1 MKKIDFGSLFKKKK
15 EPKIKI
21 VKNKTKTKSGKFS
34 KSLYSIRTKLVCGFI
49 ATVIPIVLLGYLSYN
64 SAANSITETA
74 SEATLE
80 TVKQVNKYLG
90 ASLGRIND
98 LALQLMIDKDFQSY
112 LTNVGKK
119 YTIEII
125 ELRNKISTNLNNY
138 AFSHDDIDQISVILD
153 NNRSFFTGNGS
164 LGLDAFEEI
173 TKTDTF
179 KKAVAKGG
187 EGFWVGYHTD
197 IDELTNNA
205 YKNAETYRLSH
216 VRGLKSMYGSEVV
229 GLLIIDL
236 KNSFIAEALEGID
249 LGNGSQL
256 HLITPDMRDIGYEMT
271 DGDSVPLDEADEE
284 SKLVNASFFS
294 SIFESEEAEGSFIDT
309 FKDSEHLILYSDIGK
324 TGLSLVGLV
333 PTANFTERAASIQ
346 GITVAATVVAAVFA
360 VTMGLFLAISM
371 GKAIS
376 RIIKILQQAAEGD
389 FTVQLEAKRKDELG
403 ILAQN
408 FNMMIEKMRE
418 LIVGAAGTAQSVI
431 TSAGTVA
438 ATSKDVAL
446 VSHEV
451 ARAVEEIS
459 KGATAQASDAEQ
471 GSTKMRDLA
480 TKINA
485 VSEFVESIKVYTGET
500 INQTKQGVDLI
511 ADLESKAMETTQT
524 TRSIIEDIQSL
535 DKNSKDIGNIVKVI
549 DGIADQTNLLALNAA
564 IEAARAGDSGRGFAV
579 VADEI
584 RKLAEQSAM
593 ATKEISKIIQANQNQ
608 TKVAVER
615 ALSTEDIIKSQN
627 AAVANTM
634 EAFKKISASME
645 ALVEK
650 VGEVT
655 AGVED
660 MNNYKD
666 DAVISIQNISAVSE
680 EIAAS
685 TEEVSASTQEQLS
698 SIEELSAYAQQL
710 NAAAQEL
717 QEAIKKFK
725 IQ

>member
-112 LTNVGKK
+112 LTNVGKE
-119 YTIEII
+119 YTIETI

-284 SKLVNASFFS
+284 SKLVNASFSS

-333 PTANFTERAASIQ
+333 PTANITERAASIQ
-346 GITVAATVVAAVFA
+346 GITVVATVVAAVFA

>member
-112 LTNVGKK
+112 LTNVGKE
-119 YTIEII
+119 YTIETI

-284 SKLVNASFFS
+284 SKLVNASFSS

-333 PTANFTERAASIQ
+333 PTANFTERAARIH

>member
-1 MKKIDFGSLFKKKK
+1 MRKLDFSRLLMKKK
-15 EPKIKI
+15 EKPQKRLKIK
-21 VKNKTKTKSGKFS
+21 KKGQLKGFS
-34 KSLYSIRTKLVCGFI
+34 KSFHSIRTKLVCGFI

-80 TVKQVNKYLG
+80 IVKQVNKYLG

-112 LTNVGKK
+112 LTNVGKE
-119 YTIEII
+119 YTIETI
-125 ELRNKISTNLNNY
+125 ELRNKISTNFNNY
-138 AFSHDDIDQISVILD
+138 AFSYDDIDQISVILD
-153 NNRSFFTGNGS
+153 NNRSFFTGNSS

-284 SKLVNASFFS
+284 SKLVNASFSS

-333 PTANFTERAASIQ
+333 PTANFTERAARIH

>member
-1 MKKIDFGSLFKKKK
+1 MRKLDFSRLLMKKK
-15 EPKIKI
+15 EKPQKRLKIK
-21 VKNKTKTKSGKFS
+21 KKGQLKGFS
-34 KSLYSIRTKLVCGFI
+34 KSFHSIRTKLVCGFI

-90 ASLGRIND
+90 ASLGTINN

-112 LTNVGKK
+112 LTNVGKE

-153 NNRSFFTGNGS
+153 NNRSFFTGNSS

-627 AAVANTM
+627 AAVTNTM